1 MSMSNPLTILFFLAF
16 LPNFTHEG
24 ASLPPSV
31 QTLLLGTLFCA
42 LVPFVYFPII
52 VAADALRTRLAGA
65 PRAGAWLKLAS
76 ALMLTAVVAVLLVQI
91 RL

>member
-1 MSMSNPLTILFFLAF
+1 M
-16 LPNFTHEG
+16 
-24 ASLPPSV
+24 
-31 QTLLLGTLFCA
+31 
-42 LVPFVYFPII
+42 PFVYFPII